1 MKFLDNLFKKPDK
14 DRKAAYK
21 PSSPETKAVQN
32 KGGGSKGSRKDM
44 DFGEGGPSKE
54 QRKRILASQNDNRF
68 GYYDMNTG
76 KYVPAFIDMFD
87 GGGKNTSGEF
97 FEGAGLY
104 SAALN
109 AAGVAPYGFNRPRT
123 YAQAGMEN
131 RPALPAAQPT
141 PEAPKNYSNMSSG
154 MNPSN
159 AYVPD
164 YTRPEVE
171 VRSLPSQAGN
181 PNPLTA
187 YVPPPPQIGGYDTVP
202 ESLPNAGFY
211 QVTDPIGLL
220 SLQGQNMSTTDDP
233 AVMIAM
239 LREEMRRRENAQ
251 PTLMG

>member
-14 DRKAAYK
+14 DREAAYK

-32 KGGGSKGSRKDM
+32 KGGNSKGSRRDIE
-44 DFGEGGPSKE
+44 FGEGGPSKE

-76 KYVPAFIDMFD
+76 KYIPAFIDMFD

-131 RPALPAAQPT
+131 RPALPATQPT
-141 PEAPKNYSNMSSG
+141 PEAPRNYNNMSSG

-159 AYVPD
+159 AYVPSASA
-164 YTRPEVE
+164 RPEVTRRE
-171 VRSLPSQAGN
+171 IGQPD
-181 PNPLTA
+181 A
-187 YVPPPPQIGGYDTVP
+187 YMGVGTMPMMGGYDTVP
-202 ESLPNAGFY
+202 DSLPNAGFY
-211 QVTDPIGLL
+211 QVPPQMSILGSPPQSTD
-220 SLQGQNMSTTDDP
+220 
-233 AVMIAM
+233 AAAMIEM
-239 LREEMRRRENAQ
+239 LRREMERQQNAP

>member
-44 DFGEGGPSKE
+44 DFGKGGPSKE

-76 KYVPAFIDMFD
+76 KYIPAFIDMFD

-131 RPALPAAQPT
+131 RPALPAP
-141 PEAPKNYSNMSSG
+141 PEAPRNYSNMSSG

-159 AYVPD
+159 VYVDPLD
-164 YTRPEVE
+164 PLAPVE
-171 VRSLPSQAGN
+171 
-181 PNPLTA
+181 
-187 YVPPPPQIGGYDTVP
+187 
-202 ESLPNAGFY
+202 
-211 QVTDPIGLL
+211 
-220 SLQGQNMSTTDDP
+220 P
-233 AVMIAM
+233 AF
-239 LREEMRRRENAQ
+239 
-251 PTLMG
+251 P